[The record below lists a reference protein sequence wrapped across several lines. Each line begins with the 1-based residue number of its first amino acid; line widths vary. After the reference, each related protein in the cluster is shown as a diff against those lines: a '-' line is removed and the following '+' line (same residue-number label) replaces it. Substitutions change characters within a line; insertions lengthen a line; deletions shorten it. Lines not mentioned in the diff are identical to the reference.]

1 MFKVLCFRWCELFQ
15 INFKLISIIALLF
28 PGLAIADEILSI
40 YPKTINKDC
49 FAGRAISYDECGLQ
63 REILHSALREANK
76 TDKIV
81 LVVYGAEWCLW
92 CHVFKEHIKG
102 KFGEFNYKLEGQAG
116 YNLNEMHTDQDI
128 LNANNLRLFAAKTF
142 VVANIEAQYSFDGY
156 DVLYESGAEKYIKDF
171 IPFIFTT
178 DRNGQFLRGMPSTHE
193 LKPLEKKRDGD
204 DWYRGY
210 NRKILLSESKKLLN

>member
-1 MFKVLCFRWCELFQ
+1 MRFRWCELFS

-28 PGLAIADEILSI
+28 PGSVLADEILSI
-40 YPKTINKDC
+40 YPKTISEDC
-49 FAGRAISYDECGLQ
+49 FAGRALSYDECGLQ
-63 REILHSALREANK
+63 SEILHSALREANK
-76 TDKIV
+76 TDKTV
-81 LVVYGAEWCLW
+81 LVVFGAEWCIW

-116 YNLNEMHTDQDI
+116 YNLNEKHTDQDI
-128 LNANNLRLFAAKTF
+128 LNANDLRQYAAKTF

-156 DVLYESGAEKYIKDF
+156 DVLYESGAEKYIKDT

-178 DRNGQFLRGMPSTHE
+178 DRNGQFLREMPSTHE
-193 LKPLEKKRDGD
+193 LKSLEKKRDGV

-210 NRKILLSESKKLLN
+210 NRKVLLSELKRLIN